1 MNRLLQRWLE
11 REKPLFSKLRAIPLF
26 RELNR
31 RELQAVVEFIEIR
44 KYSTGDVVF
53 EQGDPGDGVYV
64 VLKGCVEVVQKDGEA
79 GEKVLLAQSGSGS
92 FLGEIALLE
101 DAPRT
106 AAAVSVEDTKMAL
119 FPRDA
124 LYQLAEQRPHLGVK
138 IAIQLARIVAERLRQ
153 TNHSLQVAQD
163 ELAAKQKEDGED
175 ES

>member
-11 REKPLFSKLRAIPLF
+11 REKPLFPKLRAIPLF

-31 RELQAVVEFIEIR
+31 RDLQAVVELIEMR
-44 KYSTGDVVF
+44 NYSTGDVVF
-53 EQGDPGDGVYV
+53 EQDALGDGIYI
-64 VLKGCVEVVQKDGEA
+64 VLKGCVEVVQKDGED

-92 FLGEIALLE
+92 FFGETALLE

-106 AAAVSVEDTKMAL
+106 AAAVATEDTQLAL

-138 IAIQLARIVAERLRQ
+138 IAIQLSRIIAERLRQ
-153 TNHSLQVAQD
+153 TNHSLQAARD
-163 ELAAKQKEDGED
+163 ELAARQKEDGGG

>member
-1 MNRLLQRWLE
+1 MNRFLQRWLE
-11 REKPLFSKLRAIPLF
+11 REKPLFPKLRAIPLF

-31 RELQAVVEFIEIR
+31 RELQTVVQLLNIL

-53 EQGDPGDGVYV
+53 EQGAPGDGVYV
-64 VLKGCVEVVQKDGEA
+64 VLKGCVDVIQKDGED
-79 GEKVLLAQSGSGS
+79 GEKVLLSQSESGS
-92 FLGEIALLE
+92 FFGEIALLE

-106 AAAVSVEDTKMAL
+106 AAAVVVEDTKLAL
-119 FPRDA
+119 FSRDV
-124 LYQLAEQRPHLGVK
+124 LHQLAEQRPHLGVK

-153 TNHSLQVAQD
+153 TNHSLQAARD

>member
-11 REKPLFSKLRAIPLF
+11 REKPLFPKLRAIPLF

-31 RELQAVVEFIEIR
+31 RELEAVVQLIEIR

-53 EQGDPGDGVYV
+53 EQGAPGDGVYV
-64 VLKGCVEVVQKDGEA
+64 VLKGYVEVVQKDGE
-79 GEKVLLAQSGSGS
+79 EDKKVLLAQSESGS
-92 FLGEIALLE
+92 FFGETALLE
-101 DAPRT
+101 GVPRT
-106 AAAVSVEDTKMAL
+106 AAAVATEDTKLVL
-119 FPRDA
+119 FSRDA
-124 LYQLAEQRPHLGVK
+124 LHQLAEQRPHLGVK

-153 TNHSLQVAQD
+153 TNHSFQVARD

>member
-11 REKPLFSKLRAIPLF
+11 REKPLFPKLRAIPLF

-31 RELQAVVEFIEIR
+31 RELEAVVQLIEIR

-53 EQGDPGDGVYV
+53 EQDAPGDGVYV
-64 VLKGCVEVVQKDGEA
+64 VLKGYVEVVQNDGE
-79 GEKVLLAQSGSGS
+79 EDKKVLLAQSESGS
-92 FLGEIALLE
+92 FFGETALLE
-101 DAPRT
+101 GVPRT
-106 AAAVSVEDTKMAL
+106 AAAVATEDTKLAL
-119 FPRDA
+119 SSRDA
-124 LYQLAEQRPHLGVK
+124 LHQLAEQRPHLGVK

-153 TNHSLQVAQD
+153 TNHSLQVARD

>member
-1 MNRLLQRWLE
+1 MNRFLQRWLE
-11 REKPLFSKLRAIPLF
+11 REKPLFPQLRAIPLF

-31 RELQAVVEFIEIR
+31 RELQAVVQILNIR

-53 EQGDPGDGVYV
+53 EQGAQGDGVYV
-64 VLKGCVEVVQKDGEA
+64 VLKGCVDVIQKDGED
-79 GEKVLLAQSGSGS
+79 GEKVLLSQSESGS
-92 FLGEIALLE
+92 FFGEIALLE

-106 AAAVSVEDTKMAL
+106 AAAVVVEDTKLAL
-119 FPRDA
+119 FSRDA
-124 LYQLAEQRPHLGVK
+124 LRQLAEQRPHLGVK

-153 TNHSLQVAQD
+153 TNHSLQAARD

>member
-1 MNRLLQRWLE
+1 MNRFLQRWLE
-11 REKPLFSKLRAIPLF
+11 REKPLFPKLRAIPLF

-31 RELQAVVEFIEIR
+31 RDLQVVVDFIEIR

-53 EQGDPGDGVYV
+53 EQGALGDGIYV
-64 VLKGCVEVVQKDGEA
+64 VLKGCVEVVQKDGED

-92 FLGEIALLE
+92 FFGETALLE

-106 AAAVSVEDTKMAL
+106 AAAVVTEDTQLAL

-138 IAIQLARIVAERLRQ
+138 IAIQLSRIVAERLRQ
-153 TNHSLQVAQD
+153 TNHSLQVARD
-163 ELAAKQKEDGED
+163 ELAARKKEDGGG